1 LLAAG
6 GLRSYLAGERRELQG
21 AIAQLGE
28 RYNGI
33 VEVTGS
39 IPVGSTNQMRGL
51 VDDHRAVSFFQVT
64 MGNRSG

>member
-1 LLAAG
+1 MPT
-6 GLRSYLAGERRELQG
+6 GLDIPNFAPAFDTG

-39 IPVGSTNQMRGL
+39 IPVGSTNEKKGL
-51 VDDHRAVSFFQVT
+51 VA
-64 MGNRSG
+64 RSARPF

>member
-1 LLAAG
+1 MVGNFRLPT
-6 GLRSYLAGERRELQG
+6 GLDIPNFAPAFAPG

-39 IPVGSTNQMRGL
+39 IPVGSTNLLKGL
-51 VDDHRAVSFFQVT
+51 V
-64 MGNRSG
+64 GIG